1 MDIVSNENEAFVKD
15 IRYDYHFDDYL
26 KNQELIEKLEGME
39 LIPPVMLL
47 TANPETSAYRVVMEK
62 VEGFSLDNMPTE
74 MDGQKYSLEFAK
86 ELAQLFVR
94 LKDAGAYH
102 GDIHMG
108 NIMQDTANGRLVFID
123 LEELTDDP
131 HPIGDY
137 VRDYDRALID
147 IYLGVDIFSTT
158 DELLKERDSDN
169 EALRAFY
176 KEYAGYELQGVID
189 KDPKVLHKLVML
201 FGLSEKINPQI
212 VDFLAKGVTPDT
224 REITELNFDEL
235 FSLK

>member
-1 MDIVSNENEAFVKD
+1 MDIVPNENEAFVKD
-15 IRYDYHFDDYL
+15 IRNDDHFDDYL
-26 KNQELIEKLEGME
+26 KNQEMIEKLEGME
-39 LIPPVMLL
+39 LIPHVMLL

-62 VEGFSLDNMPTE
+62 VDGFSLDNMPTE
-74 MDGQKYSLEFAK
+74 MDSQKYSLEFAK

-102 GDIHMG
+102 GDIHTG
-108 NIMQDTANGRLVFID
+108 NIMRDTANGRFVFID

-137 VRDYDRALID
+137 VRSYDRALID
-147 IYLGVDIFSTT
+147 IYLGVDIFSIT
-158 DELLKERDSDN
+158 DELLKENESDN

-176 KEYAGYELQGVID
+176 KEYEGYEIQDVID

-201 FGLSEKINPQI
+201 FGLSEKIYPQI
-212 VDFLAKGVTPDT
+212 VEFLAKGVTFD
-224 REITELNFDEL
+224 RSEIEELNFDEL
-235 FSLK
+235 LSLK